1 MPIEKNKKYT
11 KIIYIFVF
19 WVSTYRYSN
28 LKLIINNK
36 KTNDYG
42 KQ

>member
-1 MPIEKNKKYT
+1 MGKNKK
-11 KIIYIFVF
+11 IIYFFVF
-19 WVSTYRYSN
+19 LVSTYRYSN